1 VGRSHPLRGF
11 PGALSTSLVRC
22 SEVARCL
29 SLLIEPEAFL
39 RAKQS
44 NPSPVQIPPWIAA
57 ALGAA
62 Q

>member
-1 VGRSHPLRGF
+1 
-11 PGALSTSLVRC
+11 
-22 SEVARCL
+22 
-29 SLLIEPEAFL
+29 LLIEPEAFL